1 MAVDPCSIMAK
12 RLTARLSALKVE
24 GEVIEKQPKQDSIG
38 STGRNTLILMFK
50 DRTIEKTVDE
60 EEFERTRIGDAIQF
74 NPPVPERDP
83 CAIYFVCCL
92 IVCLVAALSIIW
104 AISCSFS
111 GRTALLL
118 AVVSAGGLSLI
129 AWATICSRIQN
140 KFLQDLKG
148 AVRFYE
154 E

>member
-1 MAVDPCSIMAK
+1 MAK
-12 RLTARLSALKVE
+12 RLTDRLSALKVE
-24 GEVIEKQPKQDSIG
+24 GEVIEKQPKQG
-38 STGRNTLILMFK
+38 NVGLTGRSILILKFK
-50 DRTIEKTVDE
+50 DRTIEKVVDQK
-60 EEFERTRIGDAIQF
+60 EFERTGIGDAIQF

-83 CAIYFVCCL
+83 CTIYFVCCV
-92 IVCLVAALSIIW
+92 IVCLVAALSILW
-104 AISCSFS
+104 AVSYSFS

-118 AVVSAGGLSLI
+118 SVICAGALSLI